1 MSSANKKFIATK
13 KASQTLVDLSEQDIN
28 KVLEDFAELLLAKK
42 GDILTANA
50 KDLSQMEKS
59 DPCYDRLQL
68 TEERIEGIASDVKN
82 VASLPYPVGEIL
94 EEKKLPNGLE
104 LSKVSVPL
112 GVIGVIYEA
121 RPNVTCDVFS
131 LCFKSGNACVL
142 KGGKEAQ
149 HSNEILV
156 EIIQEVL
163 QKHSID
169 ENIVCLLSNDRQ
181 ETAAMLEA
189 HGQVDVIIPR
199 GGHNLINFVR
209 ENSKVPVIETGAGIV
224 HTYFDASG
232 DLAKGQQIIFNAK
245 TYRPSVCNALD
256 TLVVH
261 QDRLNDLPE
270 LLELLAKEK
279 VEILAD
285 EKAYEALKGKYSE
298 DLLKKAD
305 ENSFGTEFLS
315 LKMSIK
321 TVADVQEAVD
331 HIDKYS
337 SQHSEAIIADDQA
350 AIDYFIQRV
359 DAAAVYA
366 NTSTVF
372 TDGAQFGLGAEI
384 GISTQKLHA
393 RGPMGLKELTS
404 YKWVIRGEGQ
414 VRPT

>member
-1 MSSANKKFIATK
+1 MKFKGNKFIATK
-13 KASQTLVDLSEQDIN
+13 KASQSLVGLSEQDIN
-28 KVLEDFAELLLAKK
+28 KVLQGFAELLLAKK
-42 GDILTANA
+42 SDILAANA
-50 KDLSQMEKS
+50 KDLAQMEES
-59 DPCYDRLQL
+59 DPRYDRLQL
-68 TEERIEGIASDVKN
+68 TEERIEGIARDVQN
-82 VASLPYPVGEIL
+82 VAALPYPVGQIL
-94 EEKKLPNGLE
+94 EERKLSNGLE
-104 LSKVSVPL
+104 LSKVCVPL
-112 GVIGVIYEA
+112 GVIGMIYEA

-149 HSNEILV
+149 YSNKILV

-163 QKHSID
+163 REHSVD
-169 ENIVCLLSNDRQ
+169 ENIICLLSNDRQ

-199 GGHNLINFVR
+199 GGYKLINFVR

-224 HTYFDASG
+224 HTYFDVSG
-232 DLAKGQQIIFNAK
+232 DLVKGAQIILNAK
-245 TYRPSVCNALD
+245 TRRPSVCNALD

-261 QDRLNDLPE
+261 RDRLSDLPE
-270 LLELLAKEK
+270 LLELLAEEK

-285 EKAYEALKGKYSE
+285 EEAYEALKGKYSD

-305 ENSFGTEFLS
+305 ESSFGTEFLA

-321 TVADVQEAVD
+321 TVADVKEAVE
-331 HIDKYS
+331 HIGQYS
-337 SQHSEAIIADDQA
+337 SQHSEAIVAEDQLT
-350 AIDYFIQRV
+350 IDYFLQRV
-359 DAAAVYA
+359 DAAAVYVNA
-366 NTSTVF
+366 STAF

-404 YKWVIRGEGQ
+404 YKWVVRGDGQ
-414 VRPT
+414 VRG